1 MIISGK
7 NFARI
12 ADGIYSF
19 HIEFHYPIISIIFT
33 DATGGE
39 VFKIEKKVKNKKFP
53 VELLRDMLITELLY
67 SNLDSDQH
75 KFDILD
81 IESLITNIDE
91 NPDEVAEYL
100 NEEVDPNLER
110 YYTLLFKLVVVD
122 EAEDKTVKE
131 LKKIVEEY
139 MKTGKAPEWALKAWD
154 EEKKEE

>member
-1 MIISGK
+1 
-7 NFARI
+7 
-12 ADGIYSF
+12 
-19 HIEFHYPIISIIFT
+19 
-33 DATGGE
+33 
-39 VFKIEKKVKNKKFP
+39 
-53 VELLRDMLITELLY
+53 MLITELLY